1 MQSVTPLAS
10 FGDVNVDNEE
20 EKKQEDGKGFAGLS
34 SMVSDVDDVVEGA
47 PKQSQKTHSEPPPE
61 QPAPKST
68 QQTQKTTTKPA
79 SQTYQT
85 PAQPSGGSSGGKW
98 LIGIA
103 VVIGLIWLANQS
115 DNNRPSRSTYSPG
128 SSTSTTPA
136 SQPSIAQPQVPSRPS
151 ESKPSVGRNNVLSI
165 AEIRYCLAEKIRLD
179 AAETVLNNYSDSDVD
194 RFNAYVNDYNSRC
207 GEFRYRQGSLES
219 ARRDVNPYSSEL
231 QAEGRSRFVRSSA
244 TTARA
249 PATIPSSKPSRPTP
263 DATVLAIQRRLNEL
277 GYNAGAPDGLFGN
290 KTRAAIQAFQRD
302 NGIAVDGVASAALL
316 NKLKEGKK
324 IQRSGSATVTNP
336 SPRSQSNGGLPA
348 NASVNYLG
356 TGWECNRGYYK
367 SGNGCRQ
374 VQIPENASLNYL
386 GSGWDCD
393 RGYYKSGNGCL
404 RVQIPN
410 NASINY
416 LGSGWECDRGYYKSG
431 SECRPVKIP
440 NNASLNY
447 LGSGWECDRGYYK
460 SGNGCRQVQIPN
472 NASLNYLGSGWE
484 CDRGYYKSG
493 SECRP
498 VQIPNNAN
506 LNYLGSGWECNRGFR
521 RVGDRCEAI

>member
-1 MQSVTPLAS
+1 
-10 FGDVNVDNEE
+10 
-20 EKKQEDGKGFAGLS
+20 
-34 SMVSDVDDVVEGA
+34 MVSDVDDVVESA
-47 PKQSQKTHSEPPPE
+47 PKQSQKTHSELPPE
-61 QPAPKST
+61 QSARKST
-68 QQTQKTTTKPA
+68 QQAQKPATKPA
-79 SQTYQT
+79 SQTHQA

-128 SSTSTTPA
+128 SSTSTVPA
-136 SQPSIAQPQVPSRPS
+136 NQPSITQPQVPNRPS

-207 GEFRYRQGSLES
+207 GEFRYRQGSLEN
-219 ARRDVNPYSSEL
+219 ARRDINPYSSQL
-231 QAEGRSRFVRSSA
+231 QAEGRSRFVRSPA

-249 PATIPSSKPSRPTP
+249 PVTTPSSKPSRPTP

-277 GYNAGAPDGLFGN
+277 GYNAGTPDGLFGN

-302 NGIAVDGVASAALL
+302 NGIAADGVASAALL
-316 NKLKEGKK
+316 NKLEEGKK

-336 SPRSQSNGGLPA
+336 SPRPQSNGGLPA

-386 GSGWDCD
+386 GSGWECD
-393 RGYYKSGNGCL
+393 RGYYKSGSGCL

-472 NASLNYLGSGWE
+472 NASLNYLGSDWE

-506 LNYLGSGWECNRGFR
+506 LNYLGSGWECNRGYR